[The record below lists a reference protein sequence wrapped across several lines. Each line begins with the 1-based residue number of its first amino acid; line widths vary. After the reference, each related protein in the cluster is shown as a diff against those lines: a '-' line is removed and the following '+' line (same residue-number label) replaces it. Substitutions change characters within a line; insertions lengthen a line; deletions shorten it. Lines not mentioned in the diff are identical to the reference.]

1 MGFDQIDI
9 FDKKGVI
16 LVKDLMLYDFE
27 VHYPSYARDVVDYWE
42 CCIYELAVKM
52 YDGEVLIYDY
62 INKAIR
68 RAPSYGDELTEQECK
83 NEFGLRLQRILYSK
97 GMTQEDLADA
107 IGISRTMV
115 NHYITGRINPSF
127 TKVDKICRAL
137 KCSMD
142 ELRYIPKED

>member
-1 MGFDQIDI
+1 M
-9 FDKKGVI
+9 
-16 LVKDLMLYDFE
+16 KDLMFYDFG
-27 VHYPSYARDVVDYWE
+27 VNFPSYANRVIDYWE
-42 CCIYELAVKM
+42 YCTYELGM
-52 YDGEVLIYDY
+52 HLDDGNEMIYDY
-62 INKAIR
+62 MNKSIGR
-68 RAPSYGDELTEQECK
+68 SPKYGDELTEQECK

-115 NHYITGRINPSF
+115 NHYITGRVNPSF

-142 ELRYIPKED
+142 ELRYIQRED